1 MAARF
6 ALVNAPCINPTKASS
21 RAIVA
26 PGSAANPT
34 AREAVKSTFTALG
47 RSRFAALAHLADVV
61 SRLQRLAFC
70 EATDLSDD

>member
-1 MAARF
+1 MRIADRSVLRGEGLESAF
-6 ALVNAPCINPTKASS
+6 CETAPLPAQ
-21 RAIVA
+21 
-26 PGSAANPT
+26 
-34 AREAVKSTFTALG
+34 G